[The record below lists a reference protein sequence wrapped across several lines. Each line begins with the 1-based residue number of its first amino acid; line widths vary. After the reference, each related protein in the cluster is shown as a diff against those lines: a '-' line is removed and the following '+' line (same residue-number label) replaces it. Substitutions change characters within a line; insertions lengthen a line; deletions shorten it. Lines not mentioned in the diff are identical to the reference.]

1 MHSMV
6 RVIRL
11 CNREIL
17 WGKMTIRSIFIKK
30 KRKKISSINCKKIL
44 SEGFIMSLF
53 KNKIFRIN

>member
-17 WGKMTIRSIFIKK
+17 WGKMTIRSIFIKEK
-30 KRKKISSINCKKIL
+30 KKISSTNCKKIL
-44 SEGFIMSLF
+44 SEGFIMSLS

>member
-17 WGKMTIRSIFIKK
+17 WGKMTIRSISIKK
-30 KRKKISSINCKKIL
+30 EKVSSINCKKIL
-44 SEGFIMSLF
+44 SEGFIMFLF

>member
-11 CNREIL
+11 CNKEIL
-17 WGKMTIRSIFIKK
+17 WGKMTIGSIFV
-30 KRKKISSINCKKIL
+30 KKISSINCKEIL